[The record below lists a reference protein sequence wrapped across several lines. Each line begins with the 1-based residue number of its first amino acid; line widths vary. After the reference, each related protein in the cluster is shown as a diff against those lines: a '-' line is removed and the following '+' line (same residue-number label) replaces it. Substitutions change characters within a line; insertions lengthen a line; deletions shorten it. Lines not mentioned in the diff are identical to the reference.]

1 MVPRYF
7 DLGALTLNNNTFLVS
22 VISALFALWLFIY
35 FFYPEEEENGKE
47 KEESGAV
54 KVEQEAVVAA
64 VEGFDTKAF
73 LMLLRDADVLRVS
86 TDEEP
91 LLLHL
96 TLNDELTYRA
106 ESGLPNYKHPKG
118 PLKSLKTVRLQGNL
132 IKLEFQEVDKVMP
145 MVFRCQRSKEI
156 ADGLASVVSALAS
169 NPFLLKK
176 EQDSPVSFIM
186 SPPV

>member
-1 MVPRYF
+1 MSLL
-7 DLGALTLNNNTFLVS
+7 DLNNNTSLVS
-22 VISALFALWLFIY
+22 VISSLFALWLFIY
-35 FFYPEEEENGKE
+35 FFYPQEEEEEENGKE

-73 LMLLRDADVLRVS
+73 LMLLRDADVRVS

-96 TLNDELTYRA
+96 TLNLNDELTYRA
-106 ESGLPNYKHPKG
+106 ESGLLNYKHPKG
-118 PLKSLKTVRLQGNL
+118 PLKSLKTVRLQGDL
-132 IKLEFQEVDKVMP
+132 IKLEFQDKVMP
-145 MVFRCQRSKEI
+145 MVFRCQRSQEI